1 MPNYFLDTSA
11 LAKLYHTETGSEYME
26 RLLREPGSQS
36 FISRLSILE
45 IESVFAIK
53 LRTREVDQTDVEIAR
68 RVFRADLSQGRLLIG
83 PPIQTHHYQ
92 TARSLLVRY
101 GAAEG
106 LRTLDALQL
115 SVALSL
121 QQLGLISVMI
131 AADQRLCQV
140 ASLAGC
146 PTVNPERPSP
156 LLI

>member
-1 MPNYFLDTSA
+1 
-11 LAKLYHTETGSEYME
+11 ME
-26 RLLREPGSQS
+26 RLLKEPGSQS
-36 FISRLSILE
+36 YISRLSILE
-45 IESVFAIK
+45 IESVFATK
-53 LRTREVDQTDVEIAR
+53 LRTREIDQMDAEIAR

-83 PPIQTHHYQ
+83 LPIQTRHYQ

-101 GAAEG
+101 GSEG

-115 SVALSL
+115 SVALGL
-121 QQLGLISVMI
+121 QQLGLISIMI

-146 PTVNPERPSP
+146 PTVNPEKPSP